1 MSCYARG
8 IEMSA
13 VLDRYGSTDGDSDFK
28 YFHMDISE
36 DPYQHG
42 QQYGQKIDLSK
53 RIADTILR

>member
-13 VLDRYGSTDGDSDFK
+13 VLDRYGFTDEDSGYI

-42 QQYGQKIDLSK
+42 QQHGQKIDLIK
-53 RIADTILR
+53 RTADIILR